1 MVTGASV
8 SVNFFMKIR
17 EIDQI
22 KDDIK
27 INSPPKF
34 SDKSGLKTINVPIK
48 PISKAEIRLIFIFSF
63 KKNIAKK
70 VPKIGTVKLSA
81 VTCDNVVRVSP

>member
-63 KKNIAKK
+63 KKKY
-70 VPKIGTVKLSA
+70 
-81 VTCDNVVRVSP
+81 C